1 MAQQDGQEQQEI
13 NKLPYILTAMA
24 TVLATVMLL
33 HFYGYLNYARE
44 EEGLL
49 VAEFSLVTVGS
60 AEAGQLRSR
69 PANQVAECVDG
80 VLVLHDSRHNALS
93 GLLVD
98 NRQRVVRCT
107 AQRVP
112 AAQDAQEQR

>member
-1 MAQQDGQEQQEI
+1 MAKAEEM
-13 NKLPYILTAMA
+13 NKLPLILTAMG

-69 PANQVAECVDG
+69 AADQVAECVDG
-80 VLVLHDSRHNALS
+80 ILVLHDARHNALS

-98 NRQRVVRCT
+98 DRQRVVRCN
-107 AQRVP
+107 AQTVP
-112 AAQDAQEQR
+112 ARQ

>member
-1 MAQQDGQEQQEI
+1 MDQQEKPEI

-24 TVLATVMLL
+24 TVLVTVMML

-44 EEGLL
+44 DEGLL
-49 VAEFSLVTVGS
+49 VAEFCLITVGS

-80 VLVLHDSRHNALS
+80 ILVLHDSRHNALS
-93 GLLVD
+93 GILVD
-98 NRQRVVRCT
+98 ERQRVVRCT
-107 AQRVP
+107 AQIVP
-112 AAQDAQEQR
+112 AAQ

>member
-1 MAQQDGQEQQEI
+1 MTEPEKQEI
-13 NKLPYILTAMA
+13 NKLPYILTAMT
-24 TVLATVMLL
+24 TVLVTVMIL

-60 AEAGQLRSR
+60 EEAGQLRSR

-80 VLVLHDSRHNALS
+80 ILVLHDARHNALS
-93 GLLVD
+93 GILVD
-98 NRQRVVRCT
+98 ERQRVVRCT
-107 AQRVP
+107 AQSVP
-112 AAQDAQEQR
+112 AAR